1 MNRFI
6 KNKLHFLKA
15 LGAVIFYGYPA
26 RKIKVIG
33 VTGTDGK
40 TTTSSL
46 IYYLLKADGKK
57 AVLVSTVA
65 AYLGNK
71 KIDTGLHVTS
81 PNPWFLQKFIRDI
94 VNKGYKYLILESTS
108 HGLDQH
114 RLLGTNVSI
123 AVLTNITHEHLDY
136 HETFS
141 KYLKAKLKL
150 FRGSD
155 ISILNK
161 KDLSYKRIKKSLSS
175 RTKLVFY
182 DEKTL
187 KGKIKDAVEKRFPEV
202 YNRLN
207 AAAAIT
213 TAQEL
218 NIKDPIIVKAIKAFP
233 SVPGRMEE
241 IKNKKGIK
249 LFVDFAHTPNA
260 LENVLLTLREAK
272 KRNSKLIAI
281 FGCAGQRDV
290 LKRSMMGKISAE
302 IADIS
307 IFTAEDPRHENVN
320 EITNQIMKG
329 AEKVSKRKRSKIYIK
344 PERGEAIAFAI
355 QKLARKGDT
364 IVICGKGHEKSMA
377 YEEKE
382 YPWSDSK
389 AVEIALKGGVMRI
402 NHS

>member
-1 MNRFI
+1 MNGFI